1 VRTSGALHSLAVALF
16 KFANDLRW
24 LASGPRTGIG
34 ELILPSNEPGSSIMP
49 GKVNPTQAEAMLMV
63 CIQVIGSDTA
73 VAMAG
78 QEGNFELSA
87 FRPIIINNLLH
98 SIRILADMCDH
109 FRRFLVEGAKLNQAQ
124 LRRNIDRSV
133 MMVTALSPVI
143 GYDQASKI
151 AHLAVDQDLTLKQAA
166 LQLGVS
172 EELFD
177 RVVVPEKLTH
187 PGSADVPAGPASQH
201 P

>member
-1 VRTSGALHSLAVALF
+1 
-16 KFANDLRW
+16 
-24 LASGPRTGIG
+24 
-34 ELILPSNEPGSSIMP
+34 
-49 GKVNPTQAEAMLMV
+49 
-63 CIQVIGSDTA
+63 
-73 VAMAG
+73 
-78 QEGNFELSA
+78 
-87 FRPIIINNLLH
+87 
-98 SIRILADMCDH
+98 
-109 FRRFLVEGAKLNQAQ
+109 

-151 AHLAVDQDLTLKQAA
+151 AHLVVDQDLTLKQAA

-187 PGSADVPAGPASQH
+187 PGSADVPAGPASQ
-201 P
+201 PP